1 MLSETNLLDL
11 LKNKGLNFQIYK
23 HPPLYTVEDSERL
36 RGKIGG
42 AHTKNLFLKNKK
54 DEFFLFSCEE
64 NVQVDLK
71 NFSKSIGAKNLS
83 FANEIYLEKYL
94 GIKPGSISPYALLND
109 L

>member
-71 NFSKSIGAKNLS
+71 ISQNQLVLK
-83 FANEIYLEKYL
+83 IYLLQMKYIL
-94 GIKPGSISPYALLND
+94 KNI
-109 L
+109 